1 MLIDV
6 DCDWLSS
13 AKKKGCLWVSSP
25 VHLVWWCFNVCS
37 SNWLSLPAGLTSISD
52 CFYKKWQLAKK
63 TDREIRERIDAER
76 ESGRKS
82 WKRVELGWV
91 ELVEWKAERRS
102 RATQIQFV
110 LRSNQIQFV
119 LNNGYVC
126 IRPLLQPRLVRSD
139 LEILKLSWR
148 TVPTQMKLKMMKEN
162 VWRKA
167 ERESWMKSWKREL
180 DHFLTTP
187 KPQNWEK

>member
-63 TDREIRERIDAER
+63 TDREIRERIAAER

-91 ELVEWKAERRS
+91 ELVEWKTERRS

-110 LRSNQIQFV
+110 LGSNPDS
-119 LNNGYVC
+119 
-126 IRPLLQPRLVRSD
+126 IRAPV
-139 LEILKLSWR
+139 E
-148 TVPTQMKLKMMKEN
+148 MKLKMMKEN